1 MELTR
6 GSGSNDPENLGTSND
21 GIHRIV
27 TVEVVTT
34 IRETIPEMFGSIE
47 VVMIDLFYERYIV
60 ITEATVA
67 TMTTILLAAKLH
79 EVIRFCIGSS
89 TTRSILSCMG
99 SRTQFPS
106 KRWVSDAEGCF

>member
-1 MELTR
+1 MMITL
-6 GSGSNDPENLGTSND
+6 GSGSNDPERLVNYDDETR
-21 GIHRIV
+21 RIV
-27 TVEVVTT
+27 ATEVATK